1 MRRDRPVIRFETEQ
15 GECHAKLRV
24 HNLTVSLD
32 GFAAGP
38 NQQRLDASFGDGSQS
53 RNLTSEKERA
63 ADWGQ
68 VAPRAAVRLRTLVR
82 MSSRRRNCPECRREI
97 AVVAGRFAR
106 HDPPGRESG
115 QLMSCPGSRRQ
126 AQLGAV
132 QPGLDEY
139 VVPDFPGQLPLF

>member
-1 MRRDRPVIRFETEQ
+1 
-15 GECHAKLRV
+15 
-24 HNLTVSLD
+24 
-32 GFAAGP
+32 
-38 NQQRLDASFGDGSQS
+38 
-53 RNLTSEKERA
+53 
-63 ADWGQ
+63 
-68 VAPRAAVRLRTLVR
+68 

-106 HDPPGRESG
+106 HDPPGARESG